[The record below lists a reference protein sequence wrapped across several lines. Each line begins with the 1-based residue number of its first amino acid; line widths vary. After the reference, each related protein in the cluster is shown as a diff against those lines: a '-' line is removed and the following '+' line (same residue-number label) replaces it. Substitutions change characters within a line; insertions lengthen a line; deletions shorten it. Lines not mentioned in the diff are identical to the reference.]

1 MKTCIQ
7 GSDLTVDTGAALAA
21 DESKASARTADAMNV
36 FMGGSCWLNSDPAGA
51 ASSHQTI
58 PVMPFNI
65 KTQRIVL

>member
-1 MKTCIQ
+1 MNTCIQ

-21 DESKASARTADAMNV
+21 DVSNASARAADAMNV
-36 FMGGSCWLNSDPAGA
+36 FMGGSFWLNSDPANA

-58 PVMPFNI
+58 PAMLFYS